1 MHINWGKNRGKCIK
15 MRRKIGIGVSD
26 FRELREAE
34 YLFIDKSPL
43 ISEVV
48 DTGAKVLLLPRPRR
62 FGKTLNLSMLRYF
75 FERHEKEA
83 EQKKIEALFHGL
95 AIKDT
100 EAFREH
106 FSKYPVIFLT
116 FKDIKERDFQEAL
129 SALKRLIRKEINRQA
144 SMLSQGMEFRGE
156 LAEILEGSRE
166 TGLYKEALQSLSET
180 LHRTYGVS
188 PVILIDE
195 YDTPIHAAW
204 QYGYYDEMISFMRG
218 LLSGAFKD
226 NPHIFKGIIT
236 GILRVA
242 KESIF
247 SDLNNL
253 DVYTILD
260 RAFSDRFGITTHE
273 LETLFSEYG
282 LEHRLDEAN
291 SWYNGYRFGDT
302 TIFNPWSVLNFVNQ
316 NPHRPKPYW
325 ANTSSNELVK
335 ELITEGSIE
344 IRDNIKKLI
353 SGETIDSVIN
363 ENIVFP
369 GLKKKEHHVYSLL
382 FFSGY
387 LKCEEEIPDPRRLR
401 CRLAIPNE
409 EVRYIYESIIS
420 EWVTQPFGNEK
431 LNTMLRALIDGNID
445 QFQRLLNEFVIT
457 TLSFFDAKGK
467 NPEAVFQAFILGM
480 LTNLGEEYEI
490 SSNRELGYGRYD
502 VLVLPVNRRGRAVI
516 MELKSI
522 SGIYREEPERAIA
535 EATRQVQERGY
546 ALELESR
553 GYSSVIKIV
562 VVSDG
567 KKVWVKRV

>member
-1 MHINWGKNRGKCIK
+1 
-15 MRRKIGIGVSD
+15 MRKKIGIGISD
-26 FRELREAE
+26 FAKLRQGD
-34 YLFIDKSPL
+34 YLFIDKSLL
-43 ISEVV
+43 IQEII
-48 DTGAKVLLLPRPRR
+48 GAGADILLLPRPRR

-75 FERHEKEA
+75 FEIPAQPNHA
-83 EQKKIEALFHGL
+83 DIQKLFHGL
-95 AIKDT
+95 KIKETD
-100 EAFREH
+100 AYKEH
-106 FSKYPVIFLT
+106 ANRYPVIYLT
-116 FKDIKERDFQEAL
+116 FKDIKKRTFDAAMFAMRSLISSELE
-129 SALKRLIRKEINRQA
+129 RLIPKSCNLTGSFKILH
-144 SMLSQGMEFRGE
+144 S
-156 LAEILEGSRE
+156 ILEGEERIEFYEES
-166 TGLYKEALQSLSET
+166 LKLQSKF
-180 LHRTYGVS
+180 LHEKHGIP

-260 RAFSDRFGITTHE
+260 RSFSDRFGITTPE
-273 LETLFSEYG
+273 LEELFSEYS
-282 LEHRLDEAN
+282 LEDRLKEAD

-316 NPHRPKPYW
+316 NPPRPKPFW

-335 ELITEGSIE
+335 ELITEGSLD
-344 IRDNIKKLI
+344 IRDNIKRLI
-353 SGETIDSVIN
+353 SGETIDSVID

-369 GLKKKEHHVYSLL
+369 DLKKKEHYVYSLL

-387 LKCEEEIPDPRRLR
+387 LKCEEEIPAPRKLR

-420 EWVTQPFGNEK
+420 DWVAEPFGNEK
-431 LNTMLRALIDGNID
+431 LNTMLRALMNGNID

-480 LTNLGEEYEI
+480 LLNLGQDYEI
-490 SSNRELGYGRYD
+490 SSNRELGYGRFD
-502 VLVLPVNRRGRAVI
+502 VLVVPKGDRNRQAVL

-522 SGIYREEPERAIA
+522 AGFYEEEPEKAIS
-535 EATRQVQERGY
+535 EAVEQIENRKY
-546 ALELESR
+546 ARELKAK
-553 GYSSVIKIV
+553 GYSNILKIV
-562 VVSDG
+562 IVSDG
-567 KKVWVKRV
+567 KKVWVKTL